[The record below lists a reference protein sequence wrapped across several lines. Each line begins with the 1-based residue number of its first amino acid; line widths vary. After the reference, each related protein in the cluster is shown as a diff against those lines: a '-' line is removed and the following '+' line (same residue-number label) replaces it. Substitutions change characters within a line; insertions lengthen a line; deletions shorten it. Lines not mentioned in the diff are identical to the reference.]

1 MMQIVDLTQK
11 RKIRHELVVESRTST
26 DCTAVMLS
34 IILEIDDPRRLADP
48 PTAESARVQS
58 VATLTRTWIIIPGK
72 DGCSD
77 CSVAA
82 KNSPDTRGRI
92 LRIPVDDDLAS

>member
-1 MMQIVDLTQK
+1 VHTVRMQIADLTQK

-48 PTAESARVQS
+48 PTA
-58 VATLTRTWIIIPGK
+58 GK
-72 DGCSD
+72 CENPIGGDLD
-77 CSVAA
+77 EDLDH
-82 KNSPDTRGRI
+82 NSRKR
-92 LRIPVDDDLAS
+92 RM